1 MQESLNHIHLIIT
14 QPISEVFM
22 VAVIDFGSQYTQLI
36 ARRIRELNIYC
47 EIFPSSV
54 GLETLKSRNVST
66 VVLSGGPG
74 HIPALEKIHFDN
86 RIFDNFFVLGICYGM
101 QLIAKYF
108 GGEVMPG
115 KNREYGETV
124 FYPDTSDKIFD
135 GISEKTIV
143 WMSHWDTVVKLP
155 DGFKIIGS
163 TDNTQIAAMR
173 SVNGRIYGFQFH
185 PEVVHTK
192 EGKTILKKFFYCICG
207 LKPEWN
213 SESILHLA
221 EKEVKEK
228 VGDKKV
234 ICGLSGGVD
243 SSTLAIILNNICGKN
258 ALSVFVN
265 NGLLRK
271 GEAEKISGVFKG
283 RVNFKY
289 VDAEEVFL
297 KRLKGVVDPEKKR
310 KIIGNTFIH
319 IFEKEARKFGAK
331 FLAQGTLYPDVIESI
346 SPFGGPSARIK
357 THHNVG
363 GLPEKLHLE
372 LVEPFKFLFKD
383 EVRSIAKELNL
394 PDFIVNRHPFP
405 GPGLAVR
412 VIGSIDKNR
421 LQILREADSIVIEEI
436 KKADLYSEVWQAFAV
451 LLPVK
456 SVGVM
461 GDKRTYENV
470 IAVRIVKSIDGMTA
484 DWVKIP
490 YEVLGTISN
499 RIVNEVK
506 GVNRVVYDITS
517 KPPATIEWE

>member
-1 MQESLNHIHLIIT
+1 LSHILLIII

-22 VAVIDFGSQYTQLI
+22 VAIIDFGSQYTQLI
-36 ARRIRELNIYC
+36 ARRIRELKIFC

-54 GLETLKSRNVST
+54 NLETLKGKNVSA
-66 VVLSGGPG
+66 VILSGGPG
-74 HIPALEKIHFDN
+74 HIPALEKIHFDD
-86 RIFDNFFVLGICYGM
+86 RIFENFFVLGICYGM
-101 QLIAKYF
+101 QMIAKYYD
-108 GGEVMPG
+108 GEVVPG
-115 KNREYGETV
+115 DKREYGETV
-124 FYPDTSDKIFD
+124 FYPDTSDIIFE

-155 DGFKIIGS
+155 EGFKVIGR
-163 TDNTQIAAMR
+163 TDNTEIAAMK
-173 SVNGRIYGFQFH
+173 SVDGRIYGFQFH

-192 EGKTILKKFFYCICG
+192 EGSRMLKNFLYSICRF
-207 LKPEWN
+207 KPYWDP
-213 SESILHLA
+213 ESILRLA
-221 EKEVKEK
+221 EKEIKEK
-228 VGDKKV
+228 AGNEKV

-243 SSTLAIILNNICGKN
+243 SATLSIILNNVCGKN

-271 GEAEKISGVFKG
+271 GEAEKIIEVFKN
-283 RVNFKY
+283 RINLKY
-289 VDAEEVFL
+289 VDAGEIFL
-297 KRLKGVVDPEKKR
+297 KRLKGVADPEKKR
-310 KIIGNTFIH
+310 KIIGNTFIQV
-319 IFEKEARKFGAK
+319 FEKEARKFGAK
-331 FLAQGTLYPDVIESI
+331 FLAQGTLYPDVIESV

-363 GLPEKLHLE
+363 GLPEKLNLT
-372 LVEPFKFLFKD
+372 LIEPFRFLFKD
-383 EVRSIAKELNL
+383 EVRDVAREVGL

-412 VIGSIDKNR
+412 IIGSVDKNR
-421 LQILREADSIVIEEI
+421 LQILREADSIVMEEM
-436 KKADLYSEVWQAFAV
+436 KKAGLYSDVWQAFAV

-470 IAVRIVKSIDGMTA
+470 IAVRIVKSVDGMTA
-484 DWVKIP
+484 DWARVP
-490 YEVLGTISN
+490 YDVLGGISS